1 MGRAV
6 IRLHV
11 LERGIAAEWA
21 AAHLK
26 RHQKDYWLRIPDT
39 ASGTKP
45 FDGVLYCEASKRVA
59 AIEFKVWREKGP
71 FKWSSVRSHQLRELL
86 LWKRAGG
93 LAWVLVYHERAR
105 KWTVYEP
112 TREKLRAALKAA
124 R

>member
-1 MGRAV
+1 VAG
-6 IRLHV
+6 HV
-11 LERGIAAEWA
+11 LERDISAEWT

-26 RHQKDYWLRIPDT
+26 KHPKDYWLRIPDT

-45 FDGVLYCEASKRVA
+45 FDGVLYCEASRKVV

-71 FKWSSVRSHQLRELL
+71 FKWSFVRSHQLRELL

-93 LAWVLVYHERAR
+93 IGWILVFHERTR
-105 KWTVYEP
+105 KWSVYEP
-112 TREKLRAALKAA
+112 TKGRLRAALTRK